1 MKINIYPIYSPLHN
15 EEFMEKQT
23 NELLSYLSLGNK
35 HEFTLSSIDDLYHA
49 DLSLILV
56 ESGGSEHYFKQIES
70 KLKEP
75 IYLLT
80 FGNNNS
86 LAASLEILTYIQNK
100 KMKGEILHGSNKYI
114 KERVFSLLENKHA

>member
-23 NELLSYLSLGNK
+23 NELLSYLSSGNK
-35 HEFTLSSIDDLYHA
+35 YEFTLSSIDDLYHA

-70 KLKEP
+70 NATTKLQ
-75 IYLLT
+75 L
-80 FGNNNS
+80 
-86 LAASLEILTYIQNK
+86 
-100 KMKGEILHGSNKYI
+100 
-114 KERVFSLLENKHA
+114 

>member
-15 EEFMEKQT
+15 KTFLKKQT
-23 NELLSYLSLGNK
+23 ENLINYLSSENNHQISLC
-35 HEFTLSSIDDLYHA
+35 EISELYNA

-56 ESGGSEHYFKQIES
+56 ESGGSEHYFKEVES

-100 KMKGEILHGSNKYI
+100 NLKGEILHGSNEYI
-114 KERVFSLLENKHA
+114 KERVISLLENKNA